1 MSTTYPASPRT
12 TTVEPAT
19 MTATVKPAT
28 TASTEA
34 QTNWKKTVNIQTR
47 PNWLGGRSGS
57 CGDYG
62 TDFHAARHHFNGCR
76 IEPP

>member
-1 MSTTYPASPRT
+1 MSTTYPASPMT

-34 QTNWKKTVNIQTR
+34 QTNCLKTVDIQTR
-47 PNWLGGRSGS
+47 PNWLG
-57 CGDYG
+57 DEVE
-62 TDFHAARHHFNGCR
+62 AAATTETIAMQHE
-76 IEPP
+76 IM